1 MSEVSIIL
9 TFYLFVKLLL
19 DLSQIYTIK
28 NASIDK
34 VSFKLL
40 DINHDDDK
48 ISRKYNISKLN
59 VSIIKNIT
67 YVGWIY
73 IIFEGGLTKELNIF
87 FGSTNLD
94 TPISDLFVILSLY
107 IMVSLTMLIF
117 AFYSNFVV
125 EEKYEFNTSSK
136 TLFFKDNIM
145 SLVLSIALVSIL
157 SLIFFYLF
165 SFPDLWWFLMSLTI
179 LFMIIVSIFIYPAY
193 ISPLFNK
200 FQNLND
206 DDIKSEIKDLSEKTN
221 FPVNNLYVMDRSKRS
236 KHPNAYFTGF
246 KNNRRIVFFDT
257 LLSILTPREVKA
269 VLAHEIG
276 HYKHNHIVKSLLL
289 STLIIFLGLFLLSSL
304 VNSTT
309 YLNLLNVPFNASS
322 QLIALFFTYQVASF
336 FIDPLF
342 SSLSRKNEYEADAYA
357 ANQVDKEYL
366 ISSLTK
372 LYKSNLSFLVPSK
385 LYALF
390 YHSHPT
396 VLERINK
403 LRSNNGEF

>member
-9 TFYLFVKLLL
+9 TFYLSVKLVL
-19 DLSQIYTIK
+19 DLSQMYTIK
-28 NASIDK
+28 NASVDK
-34 VSFKLL
+34 VSLKLL
-40 DINHDDDK
+40 DINQDDDK

-59 VSIIKNIT
+59 VSVIRNIT

-73 IIFEGGLTKELNIF
+73 IIFQGGLIKELNIF
-87 FGSTNLD
+87 FDSTDLH
-94 TPISDLFVILSLY
+94 TSLSDLLVIVSLY
-107 IMVSLTMLIF
+107 IMISISMLVF

-125 EEKYEFNTSSK
+125 EEKYGFNTSSK
-136 TLFFKDNIM
+136 SLFFKDNII
-145 SLVLSIALVSIL
+145 SLILSIALISMLSI
-157 SLIFFYLF
+157 IFFYLF

-179 LFMIIVSIFIYPAY
+179 LFIIIISIFIYPTY

-206 DDIKSEIKDLSEKTN
+206 DDIKNEIKDLSEKTS

-289 STLIIFLGLFLLSSL
+289 STFIIFLGLFLLSSL

-309 YLNLLNVPFNASS
+309 YLNLLNLPFNASS

-342 SSLSRKNEYEADAYA
+342 SSLSRKNEYE
-357 ANQVDKEYL
+357 VR
-366 ISSLTK
+366 TH
-372 LYKSNLSFLVPSK
+372 F
-385 LYALF
+385 F
-390 YHSHPT
+390 
-396 VLERINK
+396 
-403 LRSNNGEF
+403 